1 MLLINFTNNQI
12 FVRIY
17 FAFPVSFIRRGDD
30 TIFFCIPYF
39 FHKKGG
45 KYIFCHSLSKWLMPL
60 FEYDIL
66 CDYALDL
73 NCVILQGISFSNSR
87 TILDLST

>member
-1 MLLINFTNNQI
+1 MFLINFTNNQI

-17 FAFPVSFIRRGDD
+17 FAFLVSFIRRGDD
-30 TIFFCIPYF
+30 TICFCVFPVSFIRR
-39 FHKKGG
+39 GENI
-45 KYIFCHSLSKWLMPL
+45 YICHSLSKWLMPL

-73 NCVILQGISFSNSR
+73 NCMSLQGISF
-87 TILDLST
+87 